1 MPSWTDTEKLT
12 PKQAERLAKALG
24 KQNKGNDSAQTLG
37 KPQKRNKYNAVKTEY
52 KGVIYDSKGEANYAA
67 ELDMKQRAG
76 LIQGWARQVEFV
88 LTGGVKTKVD
98 FIIFY
103 TDGTYDVVDFKGVLT
118 QESKN
123 KYKQVKAVHG
133 IEVEIA
139 K

>member
-12 PKQAERLAKALG
+12 PKQAERLSKALQREKTTNG
-24 KQNKGNDSAQTLG
+24 SLEASA
-37 KPQKRNKYNAVKTEY
+37 KPKKRNKYNAVKTEY

-88 LTGGVKTKVD
+88 LAGGVKTKVD
-98 FIIFY
+98 FIIFH

-123 KYKQVKAVHG
+123 KYKQVKAIHG